1 MKKILGII
9 HKSRDGGGGVLVKAS
24 RNRHEGGRVEDFLE
38 PTKCDFDIFPF
49 FFYDLPMNLVAFVQD
64 FQNRIVFDIDTFI
77 ANIIF
82 GNRRFRFSQL

>member
-1 MKKILGII
+1 MTGVARGFGQSVTKP
-9 HKSRDGGGGVLVKAS
+9 SRGGVGSK
-24 RNRHEGGRVEDFLE
+24 
-38 PTKCDFDIFPF
+38 IFWNPQSAILTF
-49 FFYDLPMNLVAFVQD
+49 SPSFFYDLPMNLVAFVQD

>member
-1 MKKILGII
+1 MT
-9 HKSRDGGGGVLVKAS
+9 GGEGFWSK
-24 RNRHEGGRVEDFLE
+24 RHETVTRGGGRVEDFLE

>member
-1 MKKILGII
+1 
-9 HKSRDGGGGVLVKAS
+9 
-24 RNRHEGGRVEDFLE
+24 
-38 PTKCDFDIFPF
+38 
-49 FFYDLPMNLVAFVQD
+49 MNLVAFVQD